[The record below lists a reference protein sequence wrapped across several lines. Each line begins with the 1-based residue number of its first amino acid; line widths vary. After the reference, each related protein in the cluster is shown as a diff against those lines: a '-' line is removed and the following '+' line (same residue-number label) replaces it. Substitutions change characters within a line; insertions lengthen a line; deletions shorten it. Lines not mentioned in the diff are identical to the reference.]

1 MNEIINIQSKELKIE
16 ERIYEIRGK
25 QVMLDSDIAFLFGVT
40 TKRLNEQM
48 KRNIERFPKDFCIQ
62 LNSNEFKVF
71 RSQNATFS
79 TSTIGRKHH
88 PYVYTEHGIIA
99 LAGVIKSEVAA
110 KMSVEIARKFVQ
122 MRKFI
127 AENGDTLLALAKLQN
142 RQLEFEDETNRKFDQ
157 VFKRISEVDLPKS
170 SVFMKGRFY
179 DAYEFISELMKKANE
194 SLVLIDA
201 YCDSKAFTFIKNKK
215 DSVLM
220 TIYTSKK
227 SKLTDEEIEIFKQQ
241 YGDIEIKINNDF
253 HDRYLIID
261 RKECYSLG
269 ASLNRMGSGFFSILP
284 VEPQKLIDCILE
296 IIEEDK

>member
-1 MNEIINIQSKELKIE
+1 MNEIINVPPEELKIE
-16 ERIYEIRGK
+16 EHIYEIRGK
-25 QVMLDSDIAFLFGVT
+25 QVMLDSDIAFLFGIET
-40 TKRLNEQM
+40 RFINQQM
-48 KRNIERFPKDFCIQ
+48 KRNVKRFPEDFCFQ
-62 LNSNEFKVF
+62 LNSLEFKSLK
-71 RSQNATFS
+71 SQIVISNK
-79 TSTIGRKHH
+79 GRGGIRKL

-99 LAGVIKSEVAA
+99 LAGVLRSEVAA

-170 SVFMKGRFY
+170 SVFMKGKFY

-215 DSVLM
+215 DNVLM

-296 IIEEDK
+296 LVEEDK

>member
-1 MNEIINIQSKELKIE
+1 MNEIINVPPKELKIE
-16 ERIYEIRGK
+16 EHIYEIRGK
-25 QVMLDSDIAFLFGVT
+25 QVMLDRDIAFLFDIEI
-40 TKRLNEQM
+40 KNLNQQM
-48 KRNIERFPKDFCIQ
+48 KRNIERFPDDFCFQ
-62 LNSNEFKVF
+62 LNSKEFKYL
-71 RSQNATFS
+71 RSQNVTFS
-79 TSTIGRKHH
+79 ASTSSRKYI

-170 SVFMKGRFY
+170 SVFMKGKFY

-215 DSVLM
+215 DNVLI

-241 YGDIEIKINNDF
+241 YGDIKIKINNDF

-296 IIEEDK
+296 IVEEDK